1 MWTFLLERQSSTS
14 LHEQLASQL
23 RERIQSGYL
32 PPGTRLPASR
42 ELARTARVGRNTVV
56 AAYEILQSEGL
67 LDSVVGRGTFI
78 AHPAET
84 VTGPTRARRR
94 APRIDSFDWSPLLA
108 RAIPARVD
116 RLTTPAP
123 ADVIQLDRLVPD
135 STLYPIND
143 VQTLTLETFKKV
155 GAEVLDYGPPEGHL
169 GLREAIAQ
177 QLTEQG
183 CGVRPEEVLILAGS
197 QVGLD
202 LVARLLL
209 QPGDTVV
216 TGAPTYSNVLQVW
229 RFYGARV
236 LGVPLDDGGLRPD
249 HLHALL
255 AQTRAK
261 LLYVMPTFQNPTG
274 LSMSPERAREI
285 LDIAGQFGVPV
296 LEDHFHSELRFAG
309 IPTPPIKSYDE
320 TGQVLLLGTLSKIL
334 FPGFRIGW
342 LATPGRVHERLLAI
356 RTACELAPA
365 LLPQIVAAELF
376 KRGLLERHLIR
387 ARAEL
392 SQRLEALQETVADA
406 FPEGV
411 EVTRP
416 DGGMTVWVTL
426 PERLDAEHL
435 LASCRRRGVQFAPGS
450 WFFPDGS
457 PRNHLRITFG
467 SEPKDRVVKG
477 VRLIGDEIAKALATG
492 SARQSPRAAASPFL

>member
-1 MWTFLLERQSSTS
+1 MWTFLLERQSRVP
-14 LHEQLASQL
+14 LHEQIASQL
-23 RERIQSGYL
+23 RERIDSGYL

-56 AAYEILQSEGL
+56 AAYEILQAEGR
-67 LDSVVGRGTFI
+67 LDSAVGRGTFI
-78 AHPAET
+78 AEPLESS
-84 VTGPTRARRR
+84 GPRRSQLR
-94 APRIDSFDWSPLLA
+94 PRRIDSFDWSPLLA
-108 RAIPARVD
+108 REIPEGGG
-116 RLTTPAP
+116 RLTSPAP
-123 ADVIQLDRLVPD
+123 AEVIQLDRLVPD
-135 STLYPIND
+135 PTLYPIAD
-143 VQTLTLETFKKV
+143 VQALTQEIFRRE
-155 GAEVLDYGPPEGHL
+155 GAGVLNYGPPEGHQ

-183 CGVRPEEVLILAGS
+183 CGTRPEEVLILSGS

-209 QPGDTVV
+209 EPGDTVV

-236 LGVPLDDGGLRPD
+236 LGVPLDEEGIRPD

-255 AQTRAK
+255 SQTRAK

-274 LSMSPERAREI
+274 LSMSPERAREV
-285 LDIAGQFGVPV
+285 LDVAAQFGVPV

-309 IPTPPIKSYDE
+309 MPTPPLQSYDE

-365 LLPQIVAAELF
+365 LFPQIITAEMF
-376 KRGLLERHLIR
+376 KRGLLERHLVR

-392 SQRLEALQETVADA
+392 SQRLEALQETVAEE
-406 FPEGV
+406 FPDDV
-411 EVTRP
+411 LVTKP

-426 PERLDAEHL
+426 PERLDAEEL
-435 LASCRRRGVQFAPGS
+435 LVACRRRGVQFAPGS
-450 WFFPDGS
+450 WFFPEGR
-457 PRNHLRITFG
+457 PRNHLRVTFG
-467 SEPKDRVVKG
+467 SEPRDRVVKG
-477 VRLIGDEIAKALATG
+477 VRLIGREIAKALAANV
-492 SARQSPRAAASPFL
+492 SQRSPRAAASPFL